1 MFNYNAEF
9 DNESI
14 AVTYYKTV
22 YLLLRA
28 MMNKVSHMNGVMSW
42 IKFFSCVSELKK
54 YM

>member
-28 MMNKVSHMNGVMSW
+28 MMNKVSHMEFSSS
-42 IKFFSCVSELKK
+42 FFFNRQKNILEI
-54 YM
+54 